1 MSKYFHLP
9 DLPNVGYATQRERT
23 GTDQIMLFIRAIERD
38 RLRLLTTVCDGL
50 DKWRRI
56 AGSIFGTSSAIADD
70 KLDEM
75 FRYFELMA
83 VKPETQ
89 RALLDTKHPDEWRA
103 VMREAMGDI
112 EAQRERVRLMA
123 KFGCA

>member
-1 MSKYFHLP
+1 MFHLP

-50 DKWRRI
+50 EKWRRI
-56 AGSIFGTSSAIADD
+56 AGSIFGASSNITTEA
-70 KLDEM
+70 LDEM

-89 RALLDTKHPDEWRA
+89 RALLNTKHPDEWRE
-103 VMREAMGDI
+103 VMREAMEDI
-112 EAQRERVRLMA
+112 EAQRESVRLLRKWGA
-123 KFGCA
+123 